1 MNSVKCMQK
10 DESSYHELKQL
21 FLAQKAKIIEKKKR
35 RKLENC
41 FTREKERWKPRVL
54 YDVFCSMRERGI

>member
-21 FLAQKAKIIEKKKR
+21 FLAQKAKIIEKKEKKET
-35 RKLENC
+35 RKL
-41 FTREKERWKPRVL
+41 F
-54 YDVFCSMRERGI
+54 Y